1 MDNKFVQKNLKI
13 WLVLVACFFVLVACS
28 ENEEKVTNKEIQEES
43 KEKKATLAFSW
54 SPTSIDPHGND
65 SWEVMRSGTAE
76 TLIKLNEDLE
86 PTSWLAKSWKQET
99 ATTWVFQLQD
109 NVKFHNGKVMN
120 AKAVKESLQR
130 TIEKNP
136 STKELLQIK
145 TLEALSVNELK
156 IETLQPNAALISH
169 LADPTTIIVDVT
181 TLDGK
186 DSYPAFTGA
195 FYIDTFK
202 QDDSLVAKRF
212 EDYWGEKA
220 TLSEV
225 TIKFVIDGNT
235 RLMAL
240 QSGDVDGATDISVDN
255 TAVLEKNSNFE
266 ILTATSVR
274 THMLMYNFESPLFK
288 QLALRK
294 AVDMLVPRDEIVST
308 VMRGQGTAATSPFS
322 PALPFGKVNTQ
333 RATESVDQ
341 LMTQEGWKKNTK
353 GMWENEGKVFE
364 ATLLTF
370 PQRPELTVM
379 AEVIQSAL
387 LAEGMR
393 VNIRQVE
400 NIDDTLVNEDW
411 DLSMYSMLTAHTGDP
426 QYFLEVFYQSNSPA
440 NLSKYTSKS
449 VDQIIHELSQTTD
462 FEKRNQL
469 AIDIQEKISEDIP
482 QSFIVFPNTVFAV
495 KKELKGFVAHPIE
508 YYYNNAEVSFQE

>member
-1 MDNKFVQKNLKI
+1 MSNLIAQKNVKMWLFFAVVF
-13 WLVLVACFFVLVACS
+13 LVLVGCTENS
-28 ENEEKVTNKEIQEES
+28 EKTTNQKETVD
-43 KEKKATLAFSW
+43 KKATLAFSW
-54 SPTSIDPHGND
+54 SPGSLDPHGND
-65 SWEVMRSGTAE
+65 SWEVMRSGAAE

-86 PTSWLAKSWKQET
+86 TAPWLAKSWKQDND
-99 ATTWVFQLQD
+99 TTWVFQLQD
-109 NVKFHNGKVMN
+109 NVKFHNGKVMD
-120 AKAVKESLQR
+120 ATAVKESLQR

-136 STKELLQIK
+136 SMKELLQIK
-145 TLEALSVNELK
+145 ELEAVSANELK

-181 TLDGK
+181 TLNEEDK
-186 DSYPAFTGA
+186 YPAFTGA
-195 FYIDTFK
+195 FYIDQFK
-202 QDDSLVAKRF
+202 QDDSLIVKRF
-212 EDYWGEKA
+212 EDYWGKKA
-220 TLSEV
+220 VLSEV

-255 TAVLEKNSNFE
+255 IAVLEKNPNIE
-266 ILTATSVR
+266 VLTATSVR

-294 AVDMLVPRDEIVST
+294 AVDMLVPREEIVST
-308 VMRGQGTAATSPFS
+308 VMRGQGTPATSPFS
-322 PALPFGKVNTQ
+322 PALPFGKVNNQHT
-333 RATESVDQ
+333 TETVNQ
-341 LMTQEGWKKNTK
+341 LMISEGWKKNAN
-353 GMWENEGKVFE
+353 GMWEKDGKEFE
-364 ATLLTF
+364 ATLLSF

-387 LAEGMR
+387 LVEGMK

-400 NIDDTLVNEDW
+400 NIDDTLLNEDW

-426 QYFLEVFYQSNSPA
+426 QYFLEIFYQSTSPA
-440 NLSKYTSKS
+440 NLSKYKSES
-449 VDQIIHELSQTTD
+449 VDQMTHQLSQTTD
-462 FEKRNQL
+462 LEERNQL
-469 AIDIQEKISEDIP
+469 AINIQEKISEDIP

-508 YYYNNAEVSFQE
+508 YYYNNSAVSFQE